1 MRAEAK
7 FDWMEEWKGG
17 EEVHSGSVDQHFA
30 NFLARGLS
38 LYSQTLLRTF
48 KNFGLCWLYLSI
60 SNVL

>member
-30 NFLARGLS
+30 NFLARGL
-38 LYSQTLLRTF
+38 LYTL
-48 KNFGLCWLYLSI
+48 KHY
-60 SNVL
+60 